1 MRLIVKVLMIISLI
15 SSNFMSCKLYEKLLD
30 KKEELL
36 DNKGEYF
43 KKKKLIVEPTDNVE
57 TDTSTYYVQDSDR
70 GGLRTRSVIKGG
82 KSEQK
87 GDVLEKRIGKD
98 INMKFSVDSGSNSS
112 NNAPYKYYEQVA
124 NKVKE
129 AENIKNKAS
138 FYIAGADGMA
148 ASLNKIKLELDE
160 IKTKIDTA
168 ESDFHKARRKSG
180 ISESKKKLL
189 PDLHKAIVKAK
200 NSRDHADKV
209 CYGDAVG
216 VLKIVRDG
224 FENAKRRAVDA
235 LEETQYNSSSMAY
248 RDYSYFYWMEEARE
262 AMNNAERMF
271 NNARK
276 YQEDLKAKME
286 QVNKEFAQLEEKL
299 LNLGKT

>member
-1 MRLIVKVLMIISLI
+1 MVYYFNMYRWKMRLIVKVLMIISLI

-138 FYIAGADGMA
+138 FLY
-148 ASLNKIKLELDE
+148 
-160 IKTKIDTA
+160 
-168 ESDFHKARRKSG
+168 
-180 ISESKKKLL
+180 
-189 PDLHKAIVKAK
+189 
-200 NSRDHADKV
+200 SR
-209 CYGDAVG
+209 G
-216 VLKIVRDG
+216 
-224 FENAKRRAVDA
+224 
-235 LEETQYNSSSMAY
+235 
-248 RDYSYFYWMEEARE
+248 
-262 AMNNAERMF
+262 
-271 NNARK
+271 
-276 YQEDLKAKME
+276 
-286 QVNKEFAQLEEKL
+286 
-299 LNLGKT
+299 